1 MKKHI
6 IVLFMTLL
14 LIGSLWSLYDGT
26 GTFTKITS
34 LADLEDG
41 YYVITNNGDG
51 SAMNKT
57 NAGSYFSYTAITP
70 SEGTITNP
78 SADIVW
84 RIDTVEGS
92 KTIFNEV
99 SSKYVSYSG
108 SGNNAYAEDNADTNN
123 QKWTITYV
131 GSDFTVANKANSTR
145 VLQYNN
151 SNPRFACYTSAQQKL
166 HLYKLDIGDTPT
178 MQVSTNN
185 LTGFTYIFGNGP
197 SATQTF
203 TVSGSNL
210 TGGISITAD
219 YYEFAISSTGDYT
232 DELEIADIDGTVATK
247 TVYIRLKAG
256 LAEGN
261 HNDYVIVSS
270 DVLDDVNISCS
281 GTVTPQVPTMTVS
294 TNALTGFTYIA
305 GDGPSATKTFT
316 VSGMYLEDDIII
328 ISNDEYEISL
338 NQSTGFSNE
347 LVIPADEGTIE
358 TTTVYVRLAAG
369 LAIGSYNKS
378 ILVGSGS
385 LDEDITCAGTVTA
398 PAPTVQ
404 VLLRPSHVDISNA
417 SSESAVLMKASYY
430 ADNDFRYRLYN
441 AGDQYNCWNGVNYIS
456 TSSYGDNPLVPGTPS
471 SSSTWW
477 IIYERGTNNNTTA
490 SYRDRQG
497 PGYSSN
503 YQTQTLPAA
512 TSMTNT
518 FTLSGDIVGAQFDL
532 TEKYV
537 VLGFAGETLVTATPT
552 ALNTGAY
559 ELLAPVG
566 TTITRLEVRSVLDEI
581 LFTKDG
587 EWDETT
593 GDMTLPVTLSSFTA
607 TLTSTGN
614 AVLLKWTT
622 QSETDLMGYYIYRSN
637 EDNQST
643 ANRQSELISANN
655 TNSESNYVWSDTELE
670 DGVYYYWL
678 KVVERNGETEI
689 HGSVKATI
697 NNDSPQTPDYE
708 AQTVFN
714 SIYPNPFNP
723 TTTIFYALGEVSNVK
738 VSIYNVKGELV
749 KNYDMANQSIG
760 DHKIVWNGF
769 DNNNKACTS
778 GIYFFR
784 VETDSYSMT
793 KKAVMIK

>member
-1 MKKHI
+1 
-6 IVLFMTLL
+6 
-14 LIGSLWSLYDGT
+14 
-26 GTFTKITS
+26 
-34 LADLEDG
+34 
-41 YYVITNNGDG
+41 
-51 SAMNKT
+51 
-57 NAGSYFSYTAITP
+57 
-70 SEGTITNP
+70 
-78 SADIVW
+78 
-84 RIDTVEGS
+84 
-92 KTIFNEV
+92 
-99 SSKYVSYSG
+99 
-108 SGNNAYAEDNADTNN
+108 
-123 QKWTITYV
+123 
-131 GSDFTVANKANSTR
+131 
-145 VLQYNN
+145 
-151 SNPRFACYTSAQQKL
+151 
-166 HLYKLDIGDTPT
+166 
-178 MQVSTNN
+178 
-185 LTGFTYIFGNGP
+185 
-197 SATQTF
+197 
-203 TVSGSNL
+203 
-210 TGGISITAD
+210 
-219 YYEFAISSTGDYT
+219 
-232 DELEIADIDGTVATK
+232 
-247 TVYIRLKAG
+247 
-256 LAEGN
+256 
-261 HNDYVIVSS
+261 
-270 DVLDDVNISCS
+270 
-281 GTVTPQVPTMTVS
+281 
-294 TNALTGFTYIA
+294 
-305 GDGPSATKTFT
+305 
-316 VSGMYLEDDIII
+316 
-328 ISNDEYEISL
+328 
-338 NQSTGFSNE
+338 
-347 LVIPADEGTIE
+347 
-358 TTTVYVRLAAG
+358 
-369 LAIGSYNKS
+369 
-378 ILVGSGS
+378 
-385 LDEDITCAGTVTA
+385 
-398 PAPTVQ
+398 
-404 VLLRPSHVDISNA
+404 
-417 SSESAVLMKASYY
+417 
-430 ADNDFRYRLYN
+430 
-441 AGDQYNCWNGVNYIS
+441 
-456 TSSYGDNPLVPGTPS
+456 
-471 SSSTWW
+471 
-477 IIYERGTNNNTTA
+477 
-490 SYRDRQG
+490 
-497 PGYSSN
+497 
-503 YQTQTLPAA
+503 
-512 TSMTNT
+512 
-518 FTLSGDIVGAQFDL
+518 
-532 TEKYV
+532 
-537 VLGFAGETLVTATPT
+537 
-552 ALNTGAY
+552 GAY